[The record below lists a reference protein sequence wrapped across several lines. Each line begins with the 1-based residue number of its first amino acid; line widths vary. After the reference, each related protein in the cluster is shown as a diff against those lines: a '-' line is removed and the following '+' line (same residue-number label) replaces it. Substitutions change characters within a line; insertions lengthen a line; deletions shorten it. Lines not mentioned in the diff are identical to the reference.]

1 MSFFLKKA
9 NLFNNKYCPINQQ
22 KMKTFIVAAILALAA
37 VASAVPYYGSYGLF
51 GGVGY
56 GYGLGAGPAYYKAV
70 APAYRTYGVP
80 AYSSYA
86 YSAPYYKSYAA
97 VAPAISYA
105 R

>member
-1 MSFFLKKA
+1 M
-9 NLFNNKYCPINQQ
+9 FNNKYCPINQQ

-51 GGVGY
+51 GGIGY

-80 AYSSYA
+80 AYSTYA